1 MKVLFRIR
9 SDIDRYPGGD
19 EVQLRRT
26 REALEA
32 MGVETTLLPGIAE
45 MPDGFDIVHLFNTTR
60 IHETAVQLE
69 QARKRG
75 VPVVVSP
82 IWHSTAEMRK
92 FYGHLRGWPW
102 FPLTAY
108 QSAKEAWYARRSGQ
122 PISWSSVLGFRA
134 MQRHVV
140 RMADAVLPNS
150 EAELQLLQTEL
161 GVKPRSAFVVPNGFT
176 FAGRPAPGSSLRKD
190 VLCIGR
196 IEPRKNQ
203 LGVIRAFKRLP
214 RGPHR
219 LRLFGVTN
227 EAHDD
232 YAIKVRA
239 ELVPG
244 WVEYAGVVS
253 QTELAVE
260 MARSAVVVLA
270 SFFET
275 CGLVILEALACGA
288 HGCVTRSP
296 CVRDYYGSRV
306 EYCDPY
312 DEASIADGIA
322 AALKRPPE
330 DHTEY
335 LRKFSWDRAAE
346 ETLRAYEQVLA
357 PRTGPKPGAAPVLI
371 DAY

>member
-9 SDIDRYPGGD
+9 SDIERYPGGD

-32 MGVETTLLPGIAE
+32 MGVETALLPGVTE
-45 MPDGFDIVHLFNTTR
+45 MPERFDVVHLFNTTR
-60 IHETAVQLE
+60 IHETAVQLK

-108 QSAKEAWYARRSGQ
+108 QSAKEAWYARRSGL
-122 PISWSSVLGFRA
+122 PIFWPSLLAFRT
-134 MQRHVV
+134 MQRHAVQK
-140 RMADAVLPNS
+140 ADAVLPNS
-150 EAELQLLQTEL
+150 EAELLLLQSEL
-161 GVKPRSAFVVPNGFT
+161 GVKPRAAFVVPNGFT
-176 FAGRPAPGSSLRKD
+176 FAGRPAPGNVARKD
-190 VLCIGR
+190 VLCVGR

-219 LRLFGVTN
+219 LRLFGAMN
-227 EAHDD
+227 ETHDA
-232 YAIKVRA
+232 YAAQVRA

-253 QTELAVE
+253 QTQLAVE
-260 MARSAVVVLA
+260 MARSAAVVLA

-275 CGLVILEALACGA
+275 CGLVVLEALACGA
-288 HGCVTRSP
+288 RACVSQSP
-296 CVRDYYGSRV
+296 CLQDYYGPRV

-312 DEASIADGIA
+312 SEDSIADGIA
-322 AALKRPPE
+322 AALNRPPE

-335 LRKFSWDRAAE
+335 LRQFSWERAAE
-346 ETLRAYEQVLA
+346 EALRAYEQVIAEHTTRKTA
-357 PRTGPKPGAAPVLI
+357 PAPVL
-371 DAY
+371 AEAC

>member
-9 SDIDRYPGGD
+9 SDIARYPGGD

-32 MGVETTLLPGIAE
+32 MGVETALLPGMAE
-45 MPDGFDIVHLFNTTR
+45 MPEGFDIVHLFNTTR

-108 QSAKEAWYARRSGQ
+108 QSAKEAWYARCSGI

-150 EAELQLLQTEL
+150 EAELHLLQAEL
-161 GVKPRSAFVVPNGFT
+161 SVRPRSTFVVPNGFT
-176 FAGRPAPGSSLRKD
+176 FAGRPVPGGFARKD
-190 VLCIGR
+190 VLCVGR

-219 LRLFGVTN
+219 LRLFGAMN
-227 EAHDD
+227 KGHGK
-232 YAIKVRA
+232 YAEQVRA

-270 SFFET
+270 SYFET
-275 CGLVILEALACGA
+275 CGLVVLEALACGA
-288 HGCVTRSP
+288 RACVTQAP
-296 CVRDYYGSRV
+296 CLQDYYGPHV
-306 EYCDPY
+306 DYCDPY
-312 DEASIADGIA
+312 SESSIASGIT
-322 AALKRPPE
+322 AALNRPSE

-335 LRKFSWDRAAE
+335 LRQFSWDRAAE
-346 ETLRAYEQVLA
+346 ETLRAYEQVMARRTA
-357 PRTGPKPGAAPVLI
+357 PKAEVAPILI
-371 DAY
+371 ETY